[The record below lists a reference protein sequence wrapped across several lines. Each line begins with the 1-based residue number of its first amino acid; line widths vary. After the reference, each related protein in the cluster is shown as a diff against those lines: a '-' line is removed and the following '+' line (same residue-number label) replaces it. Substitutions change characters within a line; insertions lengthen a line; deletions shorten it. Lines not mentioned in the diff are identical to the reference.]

1 MLYNMINV
9 CRRRDFRFQ
18 RMTSTTRE
26 ALFLVI
32 FSLIATASSRT
43 IPCLDGCKCDLSED
57 DPVIRCDELGLDRFP
72 LPHSSPLKGFHFL
85 ALTCND
91 IETIPAISMIKASF
105 PDLQG
110 IDVQG
115 NTRLNCSH
123 LASLHSE
130 IPVLSDCD
138 NEKPLQCDNLDKSCD
153 WKCRALAKLK
163 EMWAQFKDL
172 VNRKAKEWQAEETI
186 EAAKDWFSAQFKKFK
201 VAIGDL
207 SD

>member
-1 MLYNMINV
+1 
-9 CRRRDFRFQ
+9 
-18 RMTSTTRE
+18 MTRTTRA
-26 ALFLVI
+26 ALILVLL
-32 FSLIATASSRT
+32 SCIASVSART
-43 IPCLDGCKCDLSED
+43 IPCLDGCTCELSEH
-57 DPVIRCDELGLDRFP
+57 DPVIRCDSVGLERFP
-72 LPHSSPLKGFHFL
+72 LPHSSPLRGFHFL

-115 NTRLNCSH
+115 NTRLNCSDIAH
-123 LASLHSE
+123 LHTE
-130 IPVLSDCD
+130 IPVLSDCE
-138 NEKPLQCDNLDKSCD
+138 NEHPLQCDKLDKSCD
-153 WKCRALAKLK
+153 WKCRALTKLK

-186 EAAKDWFSAQFKKFK
+186 EAAKSWFSAQFKKFK
-201 VAIGDL
+201 VAIGEL